1 MDQKMINYGLSG
13 AWFEIRILFMTDLF
27 DQVIQFQQKMSEVL
41 WIHRHDL
48 PEGIYQRIIT
58 DQKKKKT

>member
-1 MDQKMINYGLSG
+1 
-13 AWFEIRILFMTDLF
+13 MTDLF

-48 PEGIYQRIIT
+48 PEGIYQWIIT
-58 DQKKKKT
+58 DQKKKT